1 MIAIDE
7 EVKSV
12 VEKYRELRLRV
23 IEDLRKL
30 DEYSLILFSNFLR
43 YLKDNKDEEKSFQ
56 ELLDNFLTNELGLSR
71 KEASVR
77 LSLIR
82 RFYNLAGKKT
92 SNEKFQESLIP
103 YLE

>member
-1 MIAIDE
+1 MVTIDE

-30 DEYSLILFSNFLR
+30 DDYSLILFESFLQ
-43 YLKDNKDEEKSFQ
+43 YVKDNEEKKSFP
-56 ELLDNFLTNELGLSR
+56 ELLNDFLSELGLDS
-71 KEASVR
+71 KEDLSVR
-77 LSLIR
+77 LSLMR

-92 SNEKFQESLIP
+92 SNEKFQESLLP